1 MIGMYYLMN
10 RGSTSGYYHNYE
22 EEEIMPVSLVVCLM
36 VAFAILGI
44 VLGNT

>member
-10 RGSTSGYYHNYE
+10 RGSTRGYHNHYE
-22 EEEIMPVSLVVCLM
+22 EEEALPMVSVVWLM
-36 VAFAILGI
+36 VVFAIFGI

>member
-10 RGSTSGYYHNYE
+10 RGSTRGYHHHYE
-22 EEEIMPVSLVVCLM
+22 EEEAMPVGLVVCLM
-36 VAFAILGI
+36 VLFTVVGI